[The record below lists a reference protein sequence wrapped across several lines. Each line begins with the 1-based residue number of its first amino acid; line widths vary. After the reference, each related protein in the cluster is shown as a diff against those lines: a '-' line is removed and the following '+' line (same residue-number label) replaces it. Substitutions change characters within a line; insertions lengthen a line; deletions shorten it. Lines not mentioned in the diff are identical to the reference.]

1 MEKLKENA
9 IYELLNTAIFRGIID
24 LADVQEQIEM
34 TKREEYLNLHKE
46 KYNIWQGSNGS
57 WYTYLTDET
66 KNAGRRLVKKSTLTK
81 IEDEIVGYYKALEKK
96 DTHDSLTF
104 SDIKK
109 EWIEYKDLESAS
121 ESYAVKLEYD
131 YNRYW
136 KDTEIVKMAIKDIDT
151 LALEV
156 FLLKAVEENHMTKR
170 AYSDMKGIINMLYD
184 YAIMKK
190 IVSVNVARSI
200 VVKKNKFA
208 PSKKKEN
215 TKEVFLTG
223 EQKSIVDEVM
233 KDYYQNPEFTTPLAI
248 PLGFQIGDRI
258 GELVA
263 LKPSDIEGNYLH
275 IQRQEI
281 ACFKMVDGVRKKA
294 GWKVVE
300 YTKSEAGD
308 RTIYLTPTARKI
320 INLLIESNVRN
331 GYDSDCYLFMNKG
344 NKIHARA
351 VDSQLRKY
359 CRHIGIEGKSN
370 HKIRK
375 TFGSALVDSKMS
387 IEKATKIMGH
397 TDKRTLL
404 NNYCFNRYDD
414 EQTERQMEEAL
425 CG

>member
-1 MEKLKENA
+1 MEKLKENDLF
-9 IYELLNTAIFRGIID
+9 ELLNTAIFRGIID
-24 LADVQEQIEM
+24 IADVQTKIDM

-46 KYNIWQGSNGS
+46 KNETWQGSNGS
-57 WYTYLTDET
+57 WYTYLPDET
-66 KNAGRRLVKKSTLTK
+66 KKVGRRLVKKSTLTK
-81 IEDEIVGYYKALEKK
+81 IENAIVDYYKALDKK
-96 DTHDSLTF
+96 ASYDSLTF
-104 SDIKK
+104 SDIHK

-121 ESYAVKLEYD
+121 ESYAAKLEYD

-136 KDTEIVKMAIKDIDT
+136 KDTDIVKMSIKDIDVLT
-151 LALEV
+151 LEV
-156 FLLKAVEENHMTKR
+156 YLLKTVEENHMTKR
-170 AYSDMKGIINMLYD
+170 AYSDMKSIINMLYD

-200 VVKKNKFA
+200 VVKKNKFSA
-208 PSKKKEN
+208 SKKKEN
-215 TKEVFLTG
+215 KKEVFLTG
-223 EQKSIVDEVM
+223 EQKSMVEEVM
-233 KDYYQNPEFTTPLAI
+233 KDYYQNPDFTTPLAI
-248 PLGFQIGDRI
+248 PLGFQIGDRV

-308 RTIYLTPTARKI
+308 RRIYLTPAAREI
-320 INLLIESNVRN
+320 IKLLIESNIRN
-331 GYDSDCYLFMNKG
+331 GYDSDCYLFMNG
-344 NKIHARA
+344 GSKIHARA
-351 VDSQLRKY
+351 VDSQIRKY

-387 IEKATKIMGH
+387 IEKATQLMGH

-425 CG
+425 CS

>member
-1 MEKLKENA
+1 MKNLKKEDVFD
-9 IYELLNTAIFRGIID
+9 LLNDAYFRGIID
-24 LADVQEQIEM
+24 LADVQTKIDM

-46 KYNIWQGSNGS
+46 KYNIWQGNNGN
-57 WYTYLTDET
+57 WYTYLPDES
-66 KNAGRRLVKKSTLTK
+66 KRAGRRLVKKSTLTK
-81 IEDEIVGYYKALEKK
+81 VESEIIDYYKALDKK
-96 DTHDSLTF
+96 ATCDSLSF
-104 SDIKK
+104 SDIYK
-109 EWIEYKDLESAS
+109 EWVEYKDLESAS
-121 ESYAVKLEYD
+121 ESYAVKLDYD

-136 KDTEIVKMAIKDIDT
+136 KDTDIVKMAIKDIDT
-151 LALEV
+151 LTLEIY
-156 FLLKAVEENHMTKR
+156 LLKAVEDNHMTKR
-170 AYSDMKGIINMLYD
+170 AYSDMKSIINMLYD

-190 IVSVNVARSI
+190 IVSVNIARSI
-200 VVKKNKFA
+200 VVKKNKFTPA
-208 PSKKKEN
+208 KKKEN
-215 TKEVFLTG
+215 VKEVFLTG
-223 EQKSIVDEVM
+223 EQKSIVEEVM

-248 PLGFQIGDRI
+248 PLGFQIGDRV

-263 LKPSDIEGNYLH
+263 LKASDIEGNYLH

-281 ACFKMVDGVRKKA
+281 ACFKMVNGVRKKA

-300 YTKSEAGD
+300 YTKSDAGD
-308 RTIYLTPTARKI
+308 RTIYLTPTAREI
-320 INLLIESNVRN
+320 INLLIQTNERN
-331 GYDSDCYLFMNKG
+331 GYNADCYLFMNGG

-351 VDSQLRKY
+351 VDSQIRKY

-414 EQTERQMEEAL
+414 KQTERQMEEAL